1 MADKPCPGPV
11 SELEAGPQLLIESLH
26 PLNNS
31 LTNACYT
38 EGRLQEDSFLICFS
52 LPWGAG
58 ARAALPPLSNFE
70 RYNETQTRDSDRGI
84 HGKKDTCRR

>member
-31 LTNACYT
+31 LMDACYT
-38 EGRLQEDSFLICFS
+38 VGRLREDSFPICFS
-52 LPWGAG
+52 LLGGWGA
-58 ARAALPPLSNFE
+58 ASAPAPL
-70 RYNETQTRDSDRGI
+70 
-84 HGKKDTCRR
+84 